1 MSPMS
6 AEATVV
12 RTYIETLL
20 EVPWN
25 KTTKINVDLNKAK
38 EILDEDHYGLKEVK
52 ERILEY
58 LAVQQ
63 RVRKLK
69 WNSDCQCFAVSSQ
82 SSVAPVYYKKKKTTV

>member
-58 LAVQQ
+58 LAVQKKSKEDESTSI
-63 RVRKLK
+63 VFC
-69 WNSDCQCFAVSSQ
+69 WSSR
-82 SSVAPVYYKKKKTTV
+82 SWKNITW